1 MRIPTNERERLQA
14 ASSQAH
20 LRDGGVAAFGHINRV
35 AQEHF
40 KAPIAFIS
48 IVDRNEQWFLAS
60 IGLPMPVTTRSD
72 AFCSHT
78 ILGDDVMVVED
89 ARLDARFAANPLV
102 NADPF
107 IRFYAGAPLDFGNGA
122 MIGAVCIADTVPRS
136 FNTGQKIVLRNL
148 ADIAVSEMKLRAQ
161 LAAA

>member
-1 MRIPTNERERLQA
+1 MRIPRNESERLLA
-14 ASSQAH
+14 VSSQAH
-20 LRDGGVAAFGHINRV
+20 LHGGSVAAFGHINRV
-35 AQEHF
+35 ALEHF
-40 KAPIAFIS
+40 KTPIAFIS
-48 IVDRNEQWFLAS
+48 IVDRDEQWFLAS
-60 IGLPMPVTTRSD
+60 IGLPMPSTTRAE

-107 IRFYAGAPLDFGNGA
+107 IRFYAGAPMDFGNGV
-122 MIGAVCIADTVPRS
+122 MIGAVCIADTVPRTL
-136 FNTGQKIVLRNL
+136 NTGQRIVLRQL
-148 ADIAVSEMKLRAQ
+148 AEIAVSEMKLRAQ